1 MADPNTRNAHE
12 SGEIPGVW
20 GTAELRCKF
29 AARGGPDQPQFAL
42 SLKRRCSPIRTG
54 EGGFKLRTCVAA
66 LRGGE
71 VALAGSAHTIDWGGG
86 GGVVKGRDGEG
97 GGATMELL
105 LMMAMQLP

>member
-1 MADPNTRNAHE
+1 
-12 SGEIPGVW
+12 
-20 GTAELRCKF
+20 
-29 AARGGPDQPQFAL
+29 
-42 SLKRRCSPIRTG
+42 
-54 EGGFKLRTCVAA
+54 VAV

-97 GGATMELL
+97 GGATMGLL